1 MEFDKESPHAQSD
14 EGTDILHRSNKRVR
28 SGEDTGDPVRR
39 NWIRRGRTSSIS
51 CLEIN

>member
-28 SGEDTGDPVRR
+28 SGEDTGDPVRKELDSTGK
-39 NWIRRGRTSSIS
+39 N
-51 CLEIN
+51 E